1 MFEIKELIE
10 TGLRKGTNAESILTI
25 ISNNIDNKVDSI
37 DMYENLYHEI
47 HGSHLCDDFCIK
59 FVDMMYNDFERG
71 KKWSIDQTNDIA
83 RKIGIAFDDEYSQ
96 YEFWCVMH
104 MMYYK
109 YSEVLKESGITDVSV
124 FGKMADAYFVAPFM
138 PKGHLVSDFFF
149 IERNK

>member
-10 TGLRKGTNAESILTI
+10 TGLRKGSNAETILTI
-25 ISNNIDNKVDSI
+25 ISNNIDKKVDTI

-59 FVDMMYNDFERG
+59 FVELMHNGLEKG
-71 KKWSIDQTNDIA
+71 KKWSIDQTNEIA
-83 RKIGIAFDDEYSQ
+83 RKVGISFDDEYTQ